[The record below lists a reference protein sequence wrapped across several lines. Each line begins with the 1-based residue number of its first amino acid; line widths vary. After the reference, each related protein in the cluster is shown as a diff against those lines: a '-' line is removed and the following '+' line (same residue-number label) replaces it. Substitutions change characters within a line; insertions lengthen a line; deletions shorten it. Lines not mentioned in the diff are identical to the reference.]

1 MERTVVDMTL
11 RKIFDLG
18 LVNDDTEV
26 WIRYPDLHFLAHGDW
41 YQDNI
46 LEYLDHELESF
57 TWQDDNNFYI
67 DVR

>member
-1 MERTVVDMTL
+1 MIWVW
-11 RKIFDLG
+11 
-18 LVNDDTEV
+18 VNDDTEV
-26 WIRYPDLHFLAHGDW
+26 WIRDPDLHVLAHGDW

-57 TWQDDNNFYI
+57 TWQDDDNFYI